1 MRARCAIRNSPPT
14 DRRRASPLVA
24 LLFALSLG
32 PGNAAARASDPV
44 IAQVGSQELTAGD
57 FSKAIATLDPE
68 VRRKAAGD
76 HKALL
81 DLVRAELGRR
91 AILAEA
97 HDRHWDKRPDI
108 VARAERAREDVI
120 ITSFLATQTTPPSD
134 FPGDAAIR
142 EVYEANLSRFMKPRE
157 YHVAQIYIARPDK
170 ARAEDLA
177 RTRARAAAIVDK
189 ARKPGADFSTLARHE
204 SDDHDSA
211 AQGGDLGWV
220 PETQLLPEI
229 ARTLAGL
236 GDNEVSDPVEV
247 ADGWHILHELGT
259 KPAVPEP
266 LDKMRPAIV
275 KLLRDRESAR
285 LGEAHVGE
293 LLARG
298 HAEVDLDAVR
308 SLVEQPTR

>member
-1 MRARCAIRNSPPT
+1 
-14 DRRRASPLVA
+14 
-24 LLFALSLG
+24 
-32 PGNAAARASDPV
+32 
-44 IAQVGSQELTAGD
+44 
-57 FSKAIATLDPE
+57 
-68 VRRKAAGD
+68 
-76 HKALL
+76 
-81 DLVRAELGRR
+81 
-91 AILAEA
+91 
-97 HDRHWDKRPDI
+97 
-108 VARAERAREDVI
+108 
-120 ITSFLATQTTPPSD
+120 
-134 FPGDAAIR
+134 
-142 EVYEANLSRFMKPRE
+142 MKPRE

-259 KPAVPEP
+259 KPAVPES